1 MRLLNGGTIN
11 IGCFKCG
18 RIYFYERAKGGIL
31 FIDEAYSLTPQNAIN
46 DFGQEAIDTLLKAME
61 DYRDNFIVI
70 VAGYPDLMKKFL
82 KSNPGLQS
90 RFNTFINFE
99 DYNSNELLEIFMS
112 LCKQHNYAVETSAI
126 DTLTGIFED
135 IYSQAD
141 ESYANARTV
150 RNFFEKS
157 IKRQANRLANSGT
170 LSKKIYK
177 HLL

>member
-1 MRLLNGGTIN
+1 
-11 IGCFKCG
+11 
-18 RIYFYERAKGGIL
+18 L
-31 FIDEAYSLTPQNAIN
+31 F
-46 DFGQEAIDTLLKAME
+46 G
-61 DYRDNFIVI
+61 
-70 VAGYPDLMKKFL
+70 FL

-112 LCKQHNYAVETSAI
+112 LCKQNNYVVETSTI
-126 DTLTGIFED
+126 DTLTGIFQD
-135 IYSQAD
+135 IYSQAN

-150 RNFFEKS
+150 RNFFEKT

-170 LSKKIYK
+170 LSKKDLQ